1 LGSTV
6 THRLLR
12 PLAGSKGWDSE
23 KGKVREGRKERAA
36 GRAYGAPPTSQ
47 QDLKRPT
54 SKGRGGDGKIGEER
68 GKEERGERN
77 GEVGKG
83 RERERKRRGKRA
95 YKFSLK

>member
-54 SKGRGGDGKIGEER
+54 SKGRGGKGKIGEER
-68 GKEERGERN
+68 GEEGRGGRN
-77 GEVGKG
+77 REVGKG
-83 RERERKRRGKRA
+83 REGKLNEREGENVPA
-95 YKFSLK
+95 